1 MMNYM
6 KIIAL
11 AAILVVGQVASLP
24 ALAGEQ
30 KAVLV
35 TGASTGI
42 GRNLAERLAADGYFV
57 YAGARKDKD
66 LAELDAIENIKAVRL
81 DVTKQDQVDA
91 AVETVK
97 SEGRG
102 LWALVNNAGVGGGQA
117 VLETPIDEF
126 NFVYAVNVEGVVRTT
141 QAFAPMVIESGGRI
155 STTGSIAGILAG
167 EGYGAYS
174 GSKHYI
180 EAFTDS
186 LASELEPLGVKVSV
200 VEPGSY
206 KSRIRRSAVARISKS
221 IEAAGGEMTEE
232 MQQRAKATAEREVSL
247 DEPDAVTEAFMHAL
261 FDDAPL
267 RRYMVVPNSDQ
278 QDLTVRQAV
287 QELVQLNQWGQYSFS
302 RDELVA
308 MLDEMLA
315 PQPASD

>member
-1 MMNYM
+1 MI
-6 KIIAL
+6 KLIRIAAL
-11 AAILVVGQVASLP
+11 AALLIVGHLAPSPV
-24 ALAGEQ
+24 LAGDQ
-30 KAVLV
+30 KAVLI

-42 GRNLAERLAADGYFV
+42 GRNLAERLAEDGYFV

-91 AVETVK
+91 AVELVR

-102 LWALVNNAGVGGGQA
+102 LWGLVNNAGVGGGQA

-126 NFVYAVNVEGVVRTT
+126 NFVYAVNVEGVIRTT
-141 QAFAPMVIESGGRI
+141 QAFAPLVIESKGRI

-186 LASELEPLGVKVSV
+186 LATELEPLGVKVSV

-206 KSRIRRSAVARISKS
+206 KSRIRRSAVARITEDIK
-221 IEAAGGEMTEE
+221 AAGGEITEE
-232 MQQRAKATAEREVSL
+232 MQQRATATAEREVSL
-247 DEPDAVTEAFMHAL
+247 DEPDAVTDAFLHAL

-267 RRYMVVPNSDQ
+267 RRYMVVPNPDQ

-287 QELVQLNQWGQYSFS
+287 RELVELNQWGQYSFS

-308 MLDEMLA
+308 MVDELL
-315 PQPASD
+315 QDQGASD